1 MSYEEIAEITQM
13 FKPRANAIIDIND
26 LTKKDVSIPYYKD
39 DWVVIIPRTF
49 EASTVIGEDTKWC
62 VSTNEEYFDQHTEN
76 DTIYMIINLATGRKF
91 GTRKEDSIF
100 INEDD
105 RFGLFDWINI
115 NVPDSLNQFLYDM
128 TKLSV
133 FREDL
138 SIIDKT
144 IDIFENTES
153 GFYRKNIIKGINTA
167 LATGLITREEY
178 DEISSAMQFKLNADN
193 VDTETC
199 RIYNIIDALIQQG
212 KIEEAIQELN
222 NYPDIDFSR
231 DIICPHI
238 VDPGSLANVN
248 ILSSAIENSSLEM
261 IYYLI
266 ENEIFDPDYLPA
278 ATIHII
284 GQFVFAPSTEK
295 ILQIWKYFKEKN
307 LLTFTTD
314 ETFTDNLANMF
325 VNLLLNNMNDI
336 FVIIFS
342 DYIPFFLEHF
352 PEVWPAF
359 DTYSEDS
366 LALFSAIWDTVVNK
380 VGVDVLKQ
388 PRILKTIMQSE
399 DYADEYASYLQQTY
413 GINVSEILNH
423 S

>member
-222 NYPDIDFSR
+222 NYPDIDCSR
-231 DIICPHI
+231 DII
-238 VDPGSLANVN
+238 
-248 ILSSAIENSSLEM
+248 
-261 IYYLI
+261 
-266 ENEIFDPDYLPA
+266 
-278 ATIHII
+278 
-284 GQFVFAPSTEK
+284 
-295 ILQIWKYFKEKN
+295 
-307 LLTFTTD
+307 
-314 ETFTDNLANMF
+314 
-325 VNLLLNNMNDI
+325 
-336 FVIIFS
+336 
-342 DYIPFFLEHF
+342 
-352 PEVWPAF
+352 
-359 DTYSEDS
+359 
-366 LALFSAIWDTVVNK
+366 
-380 VGVDVLKQ
+380 
-388 PRILKTIMQSE
+388 
-399 DYADEYASYLQQTY
+399 
-413 GINVSEILNH
+413 
-423 S
+423 